1 MNSYREEKREGIGMN
16 KIIKSTLVVMLM
28 FGILLSNT
36 NLLAVSASNIPG
48 NNEVEIRGRTT
59 SKKSSDLNDGDI
71 IDVFFDIYVDPTVDY
86 FNAANTTI
94 KYDSE
99 ILEFINADDMGSTF
113 FVSPMQINSGQN
125 NVGVGNLWMIA
136 PESDGF
142 VVTVRVTFRIVAGG
156 VEKLIATEKT
166 SIQIGLQK
174 NDVDIVK
181 NGIYIHYADV
191 LENIISEEL
200 TVSLTNMEIVLTD
213 LPGVSLS
220 ELASG
225 VEVQKGGSHLF
236 AITASGGTNND
247 VTWSIVGASSANTKI
262 DANGLLVVGADE
274 TATTITVTAISNDD
288 PTKSKSTAVRI
299 VAAGSPPVVVTPWNP
314 TPSAPSTPNT
324 GVASSLLPWGGMM
337 IATAGAYVFLFKKKE
352 TE

>member
-1 MNSYREEKREGIGMN
+1 M
-16 KIIKSTLVVMLM
+16 
-28 FGILLSNT
+28 
-36 NLLAVSASNIPG
+36 
-48 NNEVEIRGRTT
+48 
-59 SKKSSDLNDGDI
+59 
-71 IDVFFDIYVDPTVDY
+71 
-86 FNAANTTI
+86 
-94 KYDSE
+94 
-99 ILEFINADDMGSTF
+99 
-113 FVSPMQINSGQN
+113 
-125 NVGVGNLWMIA
+125 
-136 PESDGF
+136 
-142 VVTVRVTFRIVAGG
+142 
-156 VEKLIATEKT
+156 
-166 SIQIGLQK
+166 
-174 NDVDIVK
+174 
-181 NGIYIHYADV
+181 
-191 LENIISEEL
+191 
-200 TVSLTNMEIVLTD
+200 
-213 LPGVSLS
+213 
-220 ELASG
+220 ASG